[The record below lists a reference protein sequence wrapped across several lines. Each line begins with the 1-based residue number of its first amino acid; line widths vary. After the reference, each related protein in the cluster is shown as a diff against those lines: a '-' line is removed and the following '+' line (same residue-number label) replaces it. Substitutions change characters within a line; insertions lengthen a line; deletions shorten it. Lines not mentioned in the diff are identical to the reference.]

1 MRFMHPKKLLLA
13 IAVVAGLQVNQT
25 AWAVT
30 IAASK
35 LLPDNTAT
43 TIDNVVISNTIDL
56 INSAGS
62 ANFHVQDA
70 TGGVTVFG
78 TSAVITAALTGV
90 NAGDVVTISGTTDSF
105 NGLFE
110 MVAPLTVV
118 LVTDEAGVPAPLATT
133 TPDYQ
138 NLSGTAEFFESQLV
152 KLPSVQF
159 TGLLPGQ
166 MFAGGVNYTV
176 TDGVLNAITRISNNA
191 QSLVGDLIPT
201 GPVRLTGIH
210 SQFDAANPLPGVAGV
225 GYQLLLLDDSSVIP
239 IPEPASATLFVLAIV
254 GFVGGFV
261 RRRAR

>member
-1 MRFMHPKKLLLA
+1 MHPKKLLLA
-13 IAVVAGLQVNQT
+13 MAVATIFSASQR
-25 AWAVT
+25 AHAVT

-35 LLPDNTAT
+35 LAADNTEVT
-43 TIDNVVISNTIDL
+43 VDNVVISNTIDL

-78 TSAVITAALTGV
+78 TAAVIAAALTGV
-90 NAGDVVTISGTTDSF
+90 NAGDVVTITGTTDSF
-105 NGLFE
+105 NGLYE
-110 MVAPLTVV
+110 LVAPLTVV

-138 NLSGTAEFFESQLV
+138 NLSGTAEFYESQLV

-159 TGLLPGQ
+159 TGLVPGQ
-166 MFAGGVNYTV
+166 MFASGVNYTV
-176 TDGVLNAITRISNNA
+176 TDGVLNAIARISNSA
-191 QSLVGDLIPT
+191 QSLVGDVIPT

-210 SQFDAANPLPGVAGV
+210 SQFDSANPLPGVAGN

-239 IPEPASATLFVLAIV
+239 IPEPTSGTLFMLAIV
-254 GFVGGFV
+254 GLVRRFV